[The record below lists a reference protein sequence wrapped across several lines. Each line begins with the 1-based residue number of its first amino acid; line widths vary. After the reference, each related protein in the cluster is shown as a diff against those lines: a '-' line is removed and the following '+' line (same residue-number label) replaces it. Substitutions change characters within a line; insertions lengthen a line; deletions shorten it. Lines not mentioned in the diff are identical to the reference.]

1 MLRKLWAFYIG
12 LSLVCQCFCASC
24 CLTLITYHFQC
35 LCNFSINYYKLFVSI
50 KFVSLLLSHLPI
62 SYVYIVS
69 LHLASVL
76 KRVAILEKSCKLKKD
91 PPPLQ
96 KKPRSIE
103 KKKKWFNP
111 TFMKNKAPTS
121 NSLLTVAA
129 RLINIKAWSPASNKY
144 MYWWVNLSSYV
155 HMAVP
160 VYKEQ
165 RDNSNNNI
173 VVTDNL

>member
-1 MLRKLWAFYIG
+1 MSKLRRQMKINCYSMLRKLWAFYIG

-50 KFVSLLLSHLPI
+50 QFVSLLLSHLPI

-91 PPPLQ
+91 PPPY
-96 KKPRSIE
+96 KKNPRSIE
-103 KKKKWFNP
+103 KEKRNGSTQHLWKI
-111 TFMKNKAPTS
+111 
-121 NSLLTVAA
+121 
-129 RLINIKAWSPASNKY
+129 RLPPRI
-144 MYWWVNLSSYV
+144 LC
-155 HMAVP
+155 
-160 VYKEQ
+160 
-165 RDNSNNNI
+165 
-173 VVTDNL
+173 